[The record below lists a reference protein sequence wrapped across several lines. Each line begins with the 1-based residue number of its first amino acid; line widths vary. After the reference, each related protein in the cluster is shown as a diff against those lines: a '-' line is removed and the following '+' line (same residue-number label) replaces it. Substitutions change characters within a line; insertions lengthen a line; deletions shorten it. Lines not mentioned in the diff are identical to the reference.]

1 MRQIAFLDP
10 IDNVPVIDG
19 NQTRIG
25 RLLLA
30 LTDTP
35 PSVPIP
41 CWVDCKD
48 SSTKITEENKESI
61 VLGLML
67 AIEMQDALDNN
78 EENN

>member
-1 MRQIAFLDP
+1 MSQIVFLDP

-19 NQTRIG
+19 SQTRIG

-48 SSTKITEENKESI
+48 SSTKITKENKKSI

-67 AIEMQDALDNN
+67 AIEMQDALDN